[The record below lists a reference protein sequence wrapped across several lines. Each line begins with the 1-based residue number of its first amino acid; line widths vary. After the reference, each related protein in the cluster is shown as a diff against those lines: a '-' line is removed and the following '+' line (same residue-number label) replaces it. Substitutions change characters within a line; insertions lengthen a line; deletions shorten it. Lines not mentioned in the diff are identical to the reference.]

1 MADLSAIPAKIQ
13 ALAVAAVTTLKGV
26 QAHADITDP
35 EFPGALFHRGVSVG
49 IVATDYRTGETG
61 INRAMTPRYKLIRVA
76 VRVGY
81 LFGRD
86 ALSVSATARGS
97 FDGASIDA
105 ASDLDTI
112 EAAVTQATSWSGT
125 TPAIVSVRRS
135 GPTSCDRIA
144 ELNRALATVFFDVE
158 VSIT

>member
-13 ALAVAAVTTLKGV
+13 ALAVAAVTTLNGV
-26 QAHADITDP
+26 QSHADITDP
-35 EFPGALFHRGVSVG
+35 EFAGALFHRGLSVG
-49 IVATDYRTGETG
+49 IVSTDYRTGEAG
-61 INRAMTPRYKLIRVA
+61 INRAMSPRYKLIRLA
-76 VRVGY
+76 IRVGY

-112 EAAVTQATSWSGT
+112 EAAITQSTAWSGT

-135 GPTSCDRIA
+135 GPTTCDRI
-144 ELNRALATVFFDVE
+144 ESVNRALATMFVDVE
-158 VSIT
+158 VSIA